1 MSDAPVADFSWQ
13 SSSRTDVGM
22 VRQLNE
28 DACLDRPEAGLWAVA
43 DGMGGHTAGD
53 TASRMIVEA
62 LAALDPGAS
71 LAAFIDEIEERLID
85 VNASLRALA
94 AAKEGQTTIG
104 STVAALVASGGI
116 GICAWAGD
124 SRVYRCRE
132 GAIEQITQDHA
143 LVEELVERGVLTRDQ
158 AVGHPQGNLV
168 TRAVG
173 AADQLCLDLEI
184 IELRDGDTFIL
195 CSDGL
200 DKELSPEEIAE
211 VVARQNDRAVSEVL
225 VDIALS
231 RGCRD
236 NITVIAVDMHRQN
249 PSPESDD
256 TEPPAGEPDSSA
268 DS

>member
-1 MSDAPVADFSWQ
+1 MSNAPAAAFAWR

-28 DACLDRPEAGLWAVA
+28 DACLDRPDAGLWVVA

-53 TASRMIVEA
+53 TASRMIVET
-62 LAALDPGAS
+62 LATVEPSGS
-71 LAAFIDEIEERLID
+71 LADFIDDIEERLIE

-94 AAKEGQTTIG
+94 ATKETQTIG
-104 STVAALVASGGI
+104 STVAAFIASGHLGV
-116 GICAWAGD
+116 CLWAGD
-124 SRVYRCRE
+124 SRIYRCRD
-132 GAIEQITQDHA
+132 GGIEQITQDHA
-143 LVEELVERGVLTRDQ
+143 LVEELVERGVLTREQ

-184 IELRDGDTFIL
+184 VELRDGDTFVL

-200 DKELSPEEIAE
+200 DKEMTPEEIAE
-211 VVARQNDRAVSEVL
+211 VVARDNDRPVSEVL

-231 RGCRD
+231 RGSRD
-236 NITVIAVDMHRQN
+236 NITVIVVDIEQQD
-249 PSPESDD
+249 PEEESED
-256 TEPPAGEPDSSA
+256 TVPRFGEA
-268 DS
+268 D